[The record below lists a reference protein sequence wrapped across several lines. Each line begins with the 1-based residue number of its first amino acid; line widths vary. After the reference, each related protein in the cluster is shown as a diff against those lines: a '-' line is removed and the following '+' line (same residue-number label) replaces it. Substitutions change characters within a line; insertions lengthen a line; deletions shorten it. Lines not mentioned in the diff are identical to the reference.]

1 MTHDTKKTKIFT
13 LTLAL
18 VACLAAI
25 YVTATGKP
33 QSARAE
39 TTTIDT
45 LAVAFAKAEVG
56 KTLDAAFEFENA
68 TTKTLKVPAG
78 ANYTV
83 TLTYVH
89 KVKDGQTIKLW
100 EKDDASLPWSRV
112 ETQFVEQNVA
122 YRIRVRFKTN
132 DGYKLIRNT
141 AQLRS
146 NMQVL
151 GAELGKGKDI
161 EIWDSAGM
169 NSISTI
175 VDMDFLIT
183 KGMTY
188 IGNIQT
194 VYPEIG
200 KSKTGTIGTESV
212 DTGFFIS
219 GAPAP
224 YTYKAKIAP
233 IGTEIQ
239 TSNVFDKSNCY
250 YQITAVNSMD
260 YGTMYI
266 TATAANGKT
275 CDIPVKIAAVSG
287 GHEHTWS
294 DFRKIDFEHHGYTKC
309 TAPACPGVAPAF
321 DKGSQYAVHE
331 FVGGC
336 TEKCTTCGNLNNP
349 NAKHNLKFVAE
360 TPATCIAGGMKAH
373 YTCEGCGKFFDEDK
387 NGTTEAALTIPATG
401 NHNYGAWVSN
411 GNGTHTRTCTAG
423 SHSETKNCSGGTATC
438 ENKAVCKVCGAEY
451 GEKLGHNY
459 GEVKYTWTD
468 NTCKAERV
476 CKHDNTHIES
486 EMVTATGTTITAATC
501 TEKGKMKYTATFVN
515 TAFTMQ
521 EKEVDI
527 DFVPHTFGEWKDEIP
542 ATTEDFGTKG
552 HKDCS
557 VCGKHFDKDGNE
569 ITELR
574 IAKIGT
580 HNVVINGESKF
591 YAHGESVTVTA
602 EDKEGKVFKGWKDAS
617 GKIVSA
623 KKSYTFKVTGETFL
637 TAVYEDAPVA
647 KKGLPSGAIAGIVIG
662 SAAVAGF
669 GGFAIFWFAVKK
681 KTFADL
687 AAAIK
692 GFFVKK

>member
-1 MTHDTKKTKIFT
+1 M
-13 LTLAL
+13 
-18 VACLAAI
+18 
-25 YVTATGKP
+25 
-33 QSARAE
+33 
-39 TTTIDT
+39 
-45 LAVAFAKAEVG
+45 
-56 KTLDAAFEFENA
+56 
-68 TTKTLKVPAG
+68 PAD

-132 DGYKLIRNT
+132 DGYKLIRNA

-183 KGMTY
+183 RGMTY

-233 IGTEIQ
+233 IGMEIQ

-309 TAPACPGVAPAF
+309 TDPACPGVAPAF

-387 NGTTEAALTIPATG
+387 NGTTEAAGTIPATG
-401 NHNYGAWVSN
+401 AHN
-411 GNGTHTRTCTAG
+411 
-423 SHSETKNCSGGTATC
+423 
-438 ENKAVCKVCGAEY
+438 
-451 GEKLGHNY
+451 
-459 GEVKYTWTD
+459 
-468 NTCKAERV
+468 
-476 CKHDNTHIES
+476 
-486 EMVTATGTTITAATC
+486 
-501 TEKGKMKYTATFVN
+501 
-515 TAFTMQ
+515 
-521 EKEVDI
+521 
-527 DFVPHTFGEWKDEIP
+527 
-542 ATTEDFGTKG
+542 
-552 HKDCS
+552 
-557 VCGKHFDKDGNE
+557 
-569 ITELR
+569 
-574 IAKIGT
+574 
-580 HNVVINGESKF
+580 
-591 YAHGESVTVTA
+591 
-602 EDKEGKVFKGWKDAS
+602 
-617 GKIVSA
+617 
-623 KKSYTFKVTGETFL
+623 
-637 TAVYEDAPVA
+637 
-647 KKGLPSGAIAGIVIG
+647 
-662 SAAVAGF
+662 
-669 GGFAIFWFAVKK
+669 
-681 KTFADL
+681 
-687 AAAIK
+687 
-692 GFFVKK
+692 

>member
-18 VACLAAI
+18 VACFAAI
-25 YVTATGKP
+25 FVTATGKP

-132 DGYKLIRNT
+132 DGYKLIKNT

-161 EIWDSAGM
+161 ELWDSAGM

-200 KSKTGTIGTESV
+200 KAKTGTIGTESV

-224 YTYKAKIAP
+224 Y
-233 IGTEIQ
+233 
-239 TSNVFDKSNCY
+239 
-250 YQITAVNSMD
+250 
-260 YGTMYI
+260 
-266 TATAANGKT
+266 
-275 CDIPVKIAAVSG
+275 
-287 GHEHTWS
+287 
-294 DFRKIDFEHHGYTKC
+294 
-309 TAPACPGVAPAF
+309 
-321 DKGSQYAVHE
+321 
-331 FVGGC
+331 
-336 TEKCTTCGNLNNP
+336 L
-349 NAKHNLKFVAE
+349 
-360 TPATCIAGGMKAH
+360 
-373 YTCEGCGKFFDEDK
+373 
-387 NGTTEAALTIPATG
+387 
-401 NHNYGAWVSN
+401 
-411 GNGTHTRTCTAG
+411 
-423 SHSETKNCSGGTATC
+423 
-438 ENKAVCKVCGAEY
+438 
-451 GEKLGHNY
+451 
-459 GEVKYTWTD
+459 
-468 NTCKAERV
+468 
-476 CKHDNTHIES
+476 
-486 EMVTATGTTITAATC
+486 
-501 TEKGKMKYTATFVN
+501 
-515 TAFTMQ
+515 
-521 EKEVDI
+521 
-527 DFVPHTFGEWKDEIP
+527 
-542 ATTEDFGTKG
+542 
-552 HKDCS
+552 
-557 VCGKHFDKDGNE
+557 
-569 ITELR
+569 
-574 IAKIGT
+574 
-580 HNVVINGESKF
+580 
-591 YAHGESVTVTA
+591 
-602 EDKEGKVFKGWKDAS
+602 
-617 GKIVSA
+617 
-623 KKSYTFKVTGETFL
+623 
-637 TAVYEDAPVA
+637 
-647 KKGLPSGAIAGIVIG
+647 
-662 SAAVAGF
+662 
-669 GGFAIFWFAVKK
+669 
-681 KTFADL
+681 
-687 AAAIK
+687 
-692 GFFVKK
+692 